1 MGSIS
6 ESESKEYVEKGYSA
20 SDLIGKDGI
29 EAALEEKLHGTPG
42 IRKIKVNSSG
52 EYVETLEETEAEK
65 GSDVYLT
72 IDLDLQKTAE
82 QALKRAIASAA
93 NSSSGA
99 VVASDIETGDV
110 LAMASYPDF
119 DPNIFANGI
128 STKAWESVQPENE
141 RDYLAPRPLMN
152 NATRTSI
159 APGSTFK
166 PITAIAA
173 LECGLDPNRYITD
186 RGVIKYGDREFA
198 CSAWNDYGGTHG
210 NETLEWGIGNSC
222 NYYFFCIAT
231 GKDWGTGAS
240 LGYSQKITVDKILN
254 TAKQFGLADKTGIEI
269 GEFTNDLASEETKLE
284 TYEIGVENYLYINA
298 HKLFPAA
305 VVDDYDKLKK
315 NMETISGWT
324 KDNPDYE
331 RSGSTAEGKD

>member
-1 MGSIS
+1 M
-6 ESESKEYVEKGYSA
+6 
-20 SDLIGKDGI
+20 
-29 EAALEEKLHGTPG
+29 AAPTATKPW
-42 IRKIKVNSSG
+42 SG
-52 EYVETLEETEAEK
+52 
-65 GSDVYLT
+65 
-72 IDLDLQKTAE
+72 
-82 QALKRAIASAA
+82 
-93 NSSSGA
+93 
-99 VVASDIETGDV
+99 
-110 LAMASYPDF
+110 
-119 DPNIFANGI
+119 
-128 STKAWESVQPENE
+128 
-141 RDYLAPRPLMN
+141 
-152 NATRTSI
+152 
-159 APGSTFK
+159 
-166 PITAIAA
+166 
-173 LECGLDPNRYITD
+173 
-186 RGVIKYGDREFA
+186 
-198 CSAWNDYGGTHG
+198 
-210 NETLEWGIGNSC
+210 GIGNSC

-331 RSGSTAEGKD
+331 EVVQLLKEKTDVKKDQIENVASTVKFDYFIQAQWTTGDQFNLSIGQGRQRLYAVADG

>member
-1 MGSIS
+1 
-6 ESESKEYVEKGYSA
+6 
-20 SDLIGKDGI
+20 
-29 EAALEEKLHGTPG
+29 
-42 IRKIKVNSSG
+42 
-52 EYVETLEETEAEK
+52 
-65 GSDVYLT
+65 
-72 IDLDLQKTAE
+72 
-82 QALKRAIASAA
+82 
-93 NSSSGA
+93 
-99 VVASDIETGDV
+99 
-110 LAMASYPDF
+110 
-119 DPNIFANGI
+119 
-128 STKAWESVQPENE
+128 
-141 RDYLAPRPLMN
+141 MN

-254 TAKQFGLADKTGIEI
+254 TAKPVSYTH
-269 GEFTNDLASEETKLE
+269 LE
-284 TYEIGVENYLYINA
+284 VYKRQVLY
-298 HKLFPAA
+298 
-305 VVDDYDKLKK
+305 
-315 NMETISGWT
+315 SGHV
-324 KDNPDYE
+324 
-331 RSGSTAEGKD
+331 S